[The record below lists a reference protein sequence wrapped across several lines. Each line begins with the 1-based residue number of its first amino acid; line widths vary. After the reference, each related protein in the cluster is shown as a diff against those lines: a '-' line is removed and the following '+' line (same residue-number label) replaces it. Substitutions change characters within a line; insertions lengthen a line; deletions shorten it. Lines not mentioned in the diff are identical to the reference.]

1 MPVRKSLTLFDA
13 ASEDSLIFWMQ
24 CIFYRCHDESQ
35 FECVVV
41 DVNVVAADV
50 DVNVVAVVVDVDVN
64 VVAVGAVVN
73 VVVDVDVG
81 SSNLKLLLK
90 CNSRI
95 TSTEPN

>member
-13 ASEDSLIFWMQ
+13 ASEYSLIFWMQ

-41 DVNVVAADV
+41 DVNVVA
-50 DVNVVAVVVDVDVN
+50 VDVDVN

>member
-1 MPVRKSLTLFDA
+1 
-13 ASEDSLIFWMQ
+13 MQ

-41 DVNVVAADV
+41 DVNVVA
-50 DVNVVAVVVDVDVN
+50 VDVDVN

>member
-1 MPVRKSLTLFDA
+1 
-13 ASEDSLIFWMQ
+13 MQ

-41 DVNVVAADV
+41 DVNVVAVDV
-50 DVNVVAVVVDVDVN
+50 DANVVVVDVNVNVVAVC
-64 VVAVGAVVN
+64 AVVN